1 MAGRVWL
8 LWTGGWDSTF
18 RLLQLLYDTDVQI
31 QPLYLVDEE
40 RNSTPREIDV
50 MRRIRG
56 MIEDEMSE
64 EAERLLPTDYGSYR
78 ATRMEPH
85 HQEKWEALKERGRVG
100 LQYPIL
106 ASYAEHNDIDRME
119 LSIEATTGSASILE
133 SVVKQRDTPAGPLH
147 ELPPSMDGEETLFRH
162 FTFPLLDYTKR
173 DMKEEAVRRG
183 WMRIMKC
190 TWFCY
195 NPTVGMPCG
204 VCQPCKIARAEGLG
218 DRVGYLGPLLFFTK
232 QPTRVTKELA
242 KRILPDSVVESV
254 KHS

>member
-1 MAGRVWL
+1 MSNTVTL

-18 RLLQLLYDTDVQI
+18 RLLQLLHDTDARI

-40 RNSTPREIDV
+40 RNSTPREIGV
-50 MRRIRG
+50 MRRIRE

-85 HQEKWEALKERGRVG
+85 HREKWEALKERGRVG

-162 FTFPLLDYTKR
+162 FTFPLLDYTKL
-173 DMKEEAVRRG
+173 DMRREAERRE
-183 WMRIMKC
+183 WMPIMEQ
-190 TWFCY
+190 TWFCHT
-195 NPTVGMPCG
+195 PIWGLPCG
-204 VCQPCKIARAEGLG
+204 NCHPCRIARKEGMQH
-218 DRVGYLGPLLFFTK
+218 RVGVVGPLLNNTK
-232 QPTRVTKELA
+232 RLVRLMQKGPEGIRKALA
-242 KRILPDSVVESV
+242 RRL
-254 KHS
+254 